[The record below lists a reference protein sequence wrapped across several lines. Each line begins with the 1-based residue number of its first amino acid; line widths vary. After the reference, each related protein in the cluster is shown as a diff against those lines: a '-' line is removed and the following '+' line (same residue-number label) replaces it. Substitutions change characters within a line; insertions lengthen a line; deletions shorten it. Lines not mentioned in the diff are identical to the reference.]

1 MFHRNLDKDMISLQ
15 CELSNVFSDMIKILC
30 EFLNVYSGEMIA

>member
-1 MFHRNLDKDMISLQ
+1 MFHRNMDKDKISLQ